1 MTKNEIKD
9 SGRTFP
15 PNSENNSY
23 LTGHVKYRYTLL
35 NVNPGVCE
43 EWNVSSISKAKISI
57 NIFTNK
63 HLVSFLVKSVKSLMH
78 MPL

>member
-1 MTKNEIKD
+1 MGICNMNMTKNEIKD

-15 PNSENNSY
+15 PSSENNSY

-43 EWNVSSISKAKISI
+43 E
-57 NIFTNK
+57 
-63 HLVSFLVKSVKSLMH
+63 
-78 MPL
+78 